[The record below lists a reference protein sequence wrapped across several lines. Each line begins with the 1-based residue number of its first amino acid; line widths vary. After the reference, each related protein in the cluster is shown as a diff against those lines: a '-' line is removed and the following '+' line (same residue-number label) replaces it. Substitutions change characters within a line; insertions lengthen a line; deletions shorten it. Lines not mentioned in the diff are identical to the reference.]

1 MNLNFVTPE
10 DSKVSEDLLYDCIRI
25 GPDQNHP
32 IITVDNV
39 LVDPQRFIKK
49 FIEGTAVPF
58 NDGQNPEE
66 VFPGWQVH
74 LGTKFQD
81 LSILVTYFVNK
92 FSDFKEC
99 NPYHM
104 DFSYQLNV
112 MYSDVKYK
120 RLQIQP
126 HVDPAMFA
134 FVLYL
139 NPDEECQGGTS
150 FYNHKHCGI
159 ANMEHVDKKFKRTE
173 QYWNYKEWQ
182 YDFYNEKK
190 DDEVD
195 LDTGLIE
202 DVYEEEYHVKMKHNR
217 LVIYPSY
224 LWHSA
229 VIAPGMFKDNPRVS
243 LSGFI
248 KSDYFI

>member
-1 MNLNFVTPE
+1 MKSVRAE
-10 DSKVSEDLLYDCIRI
+10 LLSTIINIVELPTWSMLIR
-25 GPDQNHP
+25 
-32 IITVDNV
+32 
-39 LVDPQRFIKK
+39 
-49 FIEGTAVPF
+49 
-58 NDGQNPEE
+58 
-66 VFPGWQVH
+66 
-74 LGTKFQD
+74 
-81 LSILVTYFVNK
+81 S
-92 FSDFKEC
+92 
-99 NPYHM
+99 
-104 DFSYQLNV
+104 
-112 MYSDVKYK
+112 
-120 RLQIQP
+120 
-126 HVDPAMFA
+126 
-134 FVLYL
+134 
-139 NPDEECQGGTS
+139 
-150 FYNHKHCGI
+150 
-159 ANMEHVDKKFKRTE
+159 FKRTE

-229 VIAPGMFKDNPRVS
+229 VMAPGMFKDNPRVS